1 MGTSGAPQR
10 REPRSLLEAIGCVS
24 GEGDEPR
31 GETSGVAREGMT
43 PVNPVDMRVPATPVG
58 NAASADTPPLFD
70 EVLKGT
76 PNMIRELFR
85 ALRED
90 VASGAAKVAWNEKGL
105 VIPKR
110 LIGSYGVASDTLVE
124 HLRKRSLLV
133 GNEGS
138 EITLGPRAGQL
149 ILGRPS

>member
-1 MGTSGAPQR
+1 MSLPLSQS
-10 REPRSLLEAIGCVS
+10 EPRTLLEAIGCAADNDTAH
-24 GEGDEPR
+24 GQH
-31 GETSGVAREGMT
+31 VAA
-43 PVNPVDMRVPATPVG
+43 VNPAAMRTSPAPAE
-58 NAASADTPPLFD
+58 NSAGTEPPALFD

-76 PNMIRELFR
+76 PNMIRELFK

-90 VASGAAKVAWNEKGL
+90 VAAGTAKVSWNDKGL
-105 VIPKR
+105 AIPKR

-133 GNEGS
+133 GNDQG

-149 ILGRPS
+149 IMDRPA